1 MANILKDI
9 RENRLT
15 QLILSE
21 ADIGN

>member
-1 MANILKDI
+1 MANMLKDI

-15 QLILSE
+15 QLILPE